1 MKIAHLSGRARR
13 KFKLSALAAAIW
25 LSGCTVGPDFV
36 RPEAPAGQQVT
47 RAPMVT
53 TDSAPVAAGAAQ
65 RFEIAAEVK
74 REWWTLFESPV
85 LNDLV
90 ARSLAENPTIDAAQA
105 SLRQARALVS
115 AQRGF
120 YFPTIGVGYEPTR
133 QGNSNTL
140 SPTLNSGDSPFTLN
154 TAQVSVGFT
163 PDVFGL
169 NRRTVESLQAQAQT
183 QQFLLDAA
191 YVTLA
196 TNVVTAAVQQA
207 ALRSQIRSTE
217 EIIRS
222 ASRALEILKAQAKIG
237 YSSAL
242 DVAAQETLLAQ
253 AQQTLPP
260 LNKQLEQTRN
270 QIAVLAGKLPAQ
282 GGFENFDIDA
292 LRLPESL
299 PLSLPSQI
307 VEQRPDVRAAEEQLH
322 AASAQVGVA
331 IANRLP
337 QFSITAFLGGAAVP
351 FSQMFASDNQFWG
364 VTGSITQTIFDFGTL
379 KYRQDA
385 AKAGLDQAGAQYRS
399 TVLTAFQN
407 VADTLTALDADAKSL
422 AAAAKA
428 ERAARKMLDLTEQQL
443 RIGSVNVLALL
454 LAQQAYHQAVIS
466 RIQAQ
471 ASRLMNTAAL
481 FQSLGGGWSNPPRE
495 ADADAAQGAPPAAAP
510 PAAAPPAAKAQG

>member
-1 MKIAHLSGRARR
+1 MRFAHPSSRARR
-13 KFKLSALAAAIW
+13 IFKLSALTAAIW

-47 RAPMVT
+47 RAPVVT

-105 SLRQARALVS
+105 SLRQARALVL

-169 NRRTVESLQAQAQT
+169 NRRTVESLEAQAQT
-183 QQFLLDAA
+183 QKFLLDAA
-191 YVTLA
+191 YITLA

-217 EIIRS
+217 EIIGS
-222 ASRALEILKAQAKIG
+222 ANRALEILKALAKIG

-270 QIAVLAGKLPAQ
+270 QI
-282 GGFENFDIDA
+282 
-292 LRLPESL
+292 
-299 PLSLPSQI
+299 
-307 VEQRPDVRAAEEQLH
+307 
-322 AASAQVGVA
+322 
-331 IANRLP
+331 
-337 QFSITAFLGGAAVP
+337 
-351 FSQMFASDNQFWG
+351 
-364 VTGSITQTIFDFGTL
+364 
-379 KYRQDA
+379 
-385 AKAGLDQAGAQYRS
+385 
-399 TVLTAFQN
+399 
-407 VADTLTALDADAKSL
+407 
-422 AAAAKA
+422 
-428 ERAARKMLDLTEQQL
+428 
-443 RIGSVNVLALL
+443 
-454 LAQQAYHQAVIS
+454 
-466 RIQAQ
+466 
-471 ASRLMNTAAL
+471 
-481 FQSLGGGWSNPPRE
+481 
-495 ADADAAQGAPPAAAP
+495 
-510 PAAAPPAAKAQG
+510 

>member
-1 MKIAHLSGRARR
+1 MNFAFINGSARR
-13 KFKLSALAAAIW
+13 TFRLSALTVAVW
-25 LSGCTVGPDFV
+25 LSGCTVGPDFE

-47 RAPMVT
+47 RAPVVT

-65 RFEIAAEVK
+65 HFEVAAEVK
-74 REWWTLFESPV
+74 REWWTLYESPV
-85 LNDLV
+85 LDDLV
-90 ARSLAENPTIDAAQA
+90 ARSLAQNPTIEAAQ
-105 SLRQARALVS
+105 ALVS

-133 QGNSNTL
+133 QANSNTVA
-140 SPTLNSGDSPFTLN
+140 PTLNSGETPFTLN

-183 QQFLLDAA
+183 QKFMLDAA

-222 ASRALEILKAQAKIG
+222 ANRALEILRAQAKIG

-351 FSQMFASDNQFWG
+351 FSQMFTSDNQFWG

-385 AKAGLDQAGAQYRS
+385 AKAGLDQAGAQYRV
-399 TVLTAFQN
+399 TVLTAFQHG
-407 VADTLTALDADAKSL
+407 ADTLTALDADAKSL
-422 AAAAKA
+422 SAAVTA
-428 ERAARKMLDLTEQQL
+428 ERAARKTLDLTEQQL
-443 RIGSVNVLALL
+443 KIGSVNVLALL
-454 LAQQAYHQAVIS
+454 LAQQAYHQAVIT

-471 ASRLMNTAAL
+471 ASRLMDTAAL
-481 FQSLGGGWSNPPRE
+481 FQSLGGGWNNPPHE
-495 ADADAAQGAPPAAAP
+495 SDSAQGDPAAATP
-510 PAAAPPAAKAQG
+510 PGVTPVVAKTPG